1 MSTRRPSGSRLR
13 GPILGVFALIALLL
27 CTAGASAQ
35 EGQTI
40 QDVILQGDAGVDE
53 ALLRANMRTRAGTPF
68 SRSIVDEDTRWM
80 HDTHGILAE
89 VRIEPGPVVRFVLSR
104 ISRYDSVGFEGI
116 TRYGESELLGV
127 ARLDANRD
135 ARPDQI
141 AAGRDLVRDH
151 YLRAGYA
158 FVQVDT
164 RSRTDADGRRIM
176 MLRVFEGP
184 QVETTDVLIEGLTA
198 LRPKDALG
206 VMRSPPGFWAWL
218 LGKDF
223 VRAELDTDLLLLEN
237 FVRGEG
243 YLDGR
248 VGLKRLD
255 WNDER
260 DEVLITMLVD
270 EGPRYAVRSLR
281 VEGNTAFSDEELLV
295 DGPVVVGGPWREP
308 DVRRMLRRMTR
319 LYGELGFIDARIE
332 ADYAVDETTPEL
344 DVVFRIVEGNAKTI
358 RDVIIRGNTGTRD
371 DVIRRYLTFGPGDTV
386 NTSELAWSEDL
397 LISLDYFTDFA
408 GSPQVN
414 IETEPTP
421 EPDMVDVVVDV
432 NDEESG
438 LFTFLVGA
446 GSDSGLFGGA
456 SINKRNFDITRA
468 PSSFGEILREFFGTG
483 EAFHGGGQR
492 LFFEVLPGTETTEVD
507 IVFQDPWLNPA
518 SENPWGLTVELYD
531 RLRRFEDYD
540 RSGTGLA
547 VTFDHKLNRN
557 SSVSIGLRHETTD
570 ISDVNAAMV
579 PTIAMF
585 AGKTTSMAL
594 ELGYDYED
602 LDSVFE
608 PTDGFV
614 GGLRL
619 ETAGNGLGGDTDL
632 VRIQATGEWFIPIG
646 EDDEGH
652 VNVLHPRF
660 AIGHVDP
667 TGDTKVLPFFE
678 NFFVGGTIGPF
689 GMRGFDFQGVGPHE
703 PLSSDALGGQAAMV
717 ASVEALFPLVSQ
729 YNPFRDEDE
738 TLVKGVVFV
747 DVGNVVPNGSL
758 SKLTS
763 NLRVAAGAGV
773 RLRLPALGGITLA
786 LDVAAFTADQTGD
799 ETRAISFE
807 MSRRF

>member
-1 MSTRRPSGSRLR
+1 LLRRLT
-13 GPILGVFALIALLL
+13 VVIALVL
-27 CTAGASAQ
+27 CSAVAAAQ

-53 ALLRANMRTRAGTPF
+53 ALLRANMRTRRGTPF
-68 SRSIVDEDTRWM
+68 SRTLVGEDTRWM

-104 ISRYDSVGFEGI
+104 ISGYDEVGIEGNVRYS
-116 TRYGESELLGV
+116 ESELLGV
-127 ARLDANRD
+127 ARLEADRD

-141 AAGRDLVRDH
+141 AAGRDLVAIH

-184 QVETTDVLIEGLTA
+184 QVETQDVVIEGLTA
-198 LRPKDALG
+198 LQPDDALG

-248 VGLKRLD
+248 VGLQRLE
-255 WNDER
+255 WNPER
-260 DEVLITMLVD
+260 DEVHVTMLVD
-270 EGPRYAVRSLR
+270 EGPRYAVRTMR
-281 VEGNTAFSDEELLV
+281 VEGNAAFTDAELLA
-295 DGPVVVGGPWREP
+295 DGPLLVGAPWREP
-308 DVRRMLRRMTR
+308 DVRRMLRHMTE
-319 LYGELGFIDARIE
+319 LYGGAGYIDARVE
-332 ADYAVDETTPEL
+332 ADYTVDETLPAL
-344 DVVFRIVEGNAKTI
+344 DVVFRIVEGGPKII
-358 RDVIIRGNTGTRD
+358 RDVIIRGNAGTRD

-386 NTSELAWSEDL
+386 DTSELAWSEDL
-397 LISLDYFTDFA
+397 LISLDYFTDF
-408 GSPQVN
+408 GGTPQVN
-414 IETEPTP
+414 IETEATP
-421 EPDMVDVVVDV
+421 EPDMVDVIVDV

-507 IVFQDPWLNPA
+507 ILFQDPWLNA
-518 SENPWGLTVELYD
+518 DSENPWGLSVELYD

-540 RSGTGLA
+540 RNGSGIA
-547 VTFDHKLNRN
+547 VTFDHKLSRTTT
-557 SSVSIGLRHETTD
+557 VSIGLRRQNTK
-570 ISDVNAAMV
+570 ISSVNAANV
-579 PTIAMF
+579 PTIATF
-585 AGKTTSMAL
+585 AGTTSSQAL
-594 ELGYDYED
+594 ELGLNFQD

-619 ETAGNGLGGDTDL
+619 ESAGNGLGGDTDL
-632 VRIQATGEWFIPIG
+632 VRIQATGEWFTPIG

-652 VNVLHPRF
+652 VNVLHSRI
-660 AIGHVDP
+660 AIGRVEP
-667 TGDTKVLPFFE
+667 TGNTKVLPFFE
-678 NFFVGGTIGPF
+678 NYFVGGTIGPF
-689 GMRGFDFQGVGPHE
+689 GMRGFDYQGVGPHE
-703 PLSSDALGGQAAMV
+703 PLSADALGGQLAMV
-717 ASVEALFPLVSQ
+717 ASVEALFPIISQ

-738 TLVKGVVFV
+738 TLLKGVLFV

-758 SKLTS
+758 SKLGTD
-763 NLRVAAGAGV
+763 LRVAAGAGV

-786 LDVAAFTADQTGD
+786 LDVAAFTSDQPGD